1 MCKILIYE
9 LYIRVL
15 KFPEKNIEN
24 PLILN
29 FIYTRTA
36 LWFYGNSVM
45 QDLQSYDYEF
55 YILLLNIL
63 LWVVV
68 NLAIINYGI
77 WFNFIMYI

>member
-1 MCKILIYE
+1 MLMEVYLKYLSYIVKMCKILIYE

-36 LWFYGNSVM
+36 L
-45 QDLQSYDYEF
+45 
-55 YILLLNIL
+55 
-63 LWVVV
+63 
-68 NLAIINYGI
+68 
-77 WFNFIMYI
+77 